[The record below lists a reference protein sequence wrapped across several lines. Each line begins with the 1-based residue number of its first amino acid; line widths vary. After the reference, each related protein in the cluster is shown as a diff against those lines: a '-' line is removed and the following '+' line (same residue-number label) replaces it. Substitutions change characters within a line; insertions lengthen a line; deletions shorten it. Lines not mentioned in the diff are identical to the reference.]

1 MQTPLFVATSP
12 FITPN
17 TPVSFEYKTYD
28 VNSDSYTKNTL
39 VGTISNKS
47 ANTLVPSIV
56 DITAITNVGEVVY
69 VTNEDIVQIA
79 GKDPM
84 VYAKSKGIKVEKYMN
99 PEEVPEELL
108 TDQKTGRPSTIPS
121 LGSIFNKLRKERNG
135 D

>member
-1 MQTPLFVATSP
+1 MQTPLFVATSQ
-12 FITPN
+12 FITPT

-47 ANTLVPSIV
+47 ANTIVPSII
-56 DITAITNVGEVVY
+56 DITAITSIGEVVQL
-69 VTNEDIVQIA
+69 TNEDIVEIA

-84 VYAKSKGIKVEKYMN
+84 TFAKSNGIKVEKYMN

-108 TDQKTGRPSTIPS
+108 TDQKTGRPATIPS
-121 LGSIFNKLRKERNG
+121 LGSIFKRIRKERTG